1 MAKPDPTQPLVVAA
15 FGVVINGSPL
25 AGPAAAHVVSVTI
38 DEDLGLP
45 GMFAV
50 ELVGSEDQ
58 GQEIPWIDDT
68 NLFSVGNVV
77 ELKLGYGDQ
86 TETLMVGEIT
96 GLEPEF
102 GASRLPNLLVRG
114 FDRLHRLQRGRKT
127 RTFTQQ
133 KDSDLASQIANEAGL
148 TPDVQDS
155 GVTHEYIVQA
165 NQTDLEFLRSRATRI
180 NYEVAVD
187 DKTLLFKPAR
197 NAESALFTL
206 KPDDGLLEFH
216 PRLTSLGQA
225 NEVSVRGW
233 SVKDKDKV
241 VGQSRTGDEVS
252 TMGGQETGP
261 ANAESAFGSAV
272 QTLSAWPVTSQAEAD
287 QIAKARLNDLAL
299 SYITGEG
306 SCWGRTDV
314 RGGVVIDIQGVG
326 KRFSGSYYVTGV
338 SHRYTS
344 RRGYLT
350 HFAVRRNAS

>member
-1 MAKPDPTQPLVVAA
+1 MPKPDRKQPLVVAA
-15 FGVVINGSPL
+15 FDVVINGTPL
-25 AGPAAAHVVSVTI
+25 PGPAAAHVVSVTI

-58 GQEIPWIDDT
+58 DEDIPWIDDT
-68 NLFSVGNVV
+68 DLFSIGNVV
-77 ELKLGYGDQ
+77 ELKLGYGDDKAS
-86 TETLMVGEIT
+86 LIVGEIT
-96 GLEPEF
+96 GIEPEF
-102 GASRLPNLLVRG
+102 GVSRLPNVLVRG
-114 FDRLHRLQRGRKT
+114 FDRLHRLQRGRRT

-133 KDSDLASQIANEAGL
+133 KDSDIASQVANDAGL
-148 TPDVQDS
+148 IPDVEDS
-155 GVTHEYIVQA
+155 GVTHEYVAQA
-165 NQTDLEFLRSRATRI
+165 NQTDLEFLRGRAARI

-197 NAESALFTL
+197 NADSALFTL
-206 KPDDGLLEFH
+206 KPDEGLLEFH
-216 PRLTSLGQA
+216 PRLTSIGQA

-233 SVKDKDKV
+233 SVKDKDTLI
-241 VGQSRTGDEVS
+241 GQSRTGDEVS

-261 ANAESAFGSAV
+261 ANAQGAFGDAV
-272 QTLSAWPVTSQAEAD
+272 QTVSAWPITSQAEAD
-287 QIAKARLNDLAL
+287 QIAKARLNQVAL

-306 SCWGRTDV
+306 ACQGRTDV

-344 RRGYLT
+344 RRGYRT

>member
-1 MAKPDPTQPLVVAA
+1 MAKPDPVEALVPA
-15 FGVVINGSPL
+15 FEVVINGTSLSPE
-25 AGPAAAHVVSVTI
+25 AATHVVAVSI

-45 GMFAV
+45 SMFAV
-50 ELVGSEDQ
+50 ELAGSDDQ
-58 GQEIPWIDDT
+58 GEDIPWVDDT
-68 NLFSVGNVV
+68 NLFSVGNAIQ
-77 ELKLGYGDQ
+77 LKLGYAGQ
-86 TETLMVGEIT
+86 TDALFVGEIT

-102 GASRLPNLLVRG
+102 GVERLPNLVVRG

-148 TPDVQDS
+148 TPDVKDS
-155 GVTHEYIVQA
+155 SVTHEYVVQA
-165 NQTDLEFLRSRATRI
+165 NQTDLEFLRMRASRI
-180 NYEVAVD
+180 NYEVGVD

-197 NAESALFTL
+197 NGESAIFTL
-206 KPDDGLLEFH
+206 APSDGLLEFR

-241 VGQSRTGDEVS
+241 IGQSRTGDEVS
-252 TMGGQETGP
+252 KMAGQKTGP
-261 ANAESAFGSAV
+261 ANAASAFGGAV
-272 QTLSAWPVTSQAEAD
+272 QVLSAWPVTSQAEAD

-299 SYITGEG
+299 DYITGEG
-306 SCWGRTDV
+306 ICYGRTDV
-314 RGGVVIDIQGVG
+314 RGGVVIDIQGIG
-326 KRFSGSYYVTGV
+326 KRFSGSYYITGV

-344 RRGYLT
+344 RRGYFT